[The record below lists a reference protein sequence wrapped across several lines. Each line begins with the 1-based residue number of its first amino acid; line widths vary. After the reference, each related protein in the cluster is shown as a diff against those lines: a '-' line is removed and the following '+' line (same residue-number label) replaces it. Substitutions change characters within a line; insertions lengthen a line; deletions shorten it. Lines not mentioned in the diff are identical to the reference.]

1 MKKIYRVKK
10 KESLTEN
17 IRSVLPEMFDDL
29 MSYSGI
35 VMNYPLRK
43 DDLHEMRKAGKPL
56 RYTMELGEYCFSAE
70 FKQCLDEI
78 KEALELMGEIHDAD
92 VIIPELTMHIKE
104 IRLFNN
110 TLTEKTQRIST
121 RSMRDAVSGLRE
133 SRRKMYAE
141 LCAKLGEWIKNDF
154 RARLIKTMEQ
164 TKQ

>member
-110 TLTEKTQRIST
+110 TLAEKTQRIST

-141 LCAKLGEWIKNDF
+141 LCAKLGEWIKKDF